1 MSIYFNSYGRIR
13 ELLLGLKSSDIK
25 GEKSRDDIRK
35 ACPINTVEIF
45 ISRLTMTE
53 KKLQRQ

>member
-1 MSIYFNSYGRIR
+1 MSIYFNSYERIR
-13 ELLLGLKSSDIK
+13 ELLLSLKSGDIK
-25 GEKSRDDIRK
+25 GEKSGDDIGK
-35 ACPINTVEIF
+35 ACPINAVEIF